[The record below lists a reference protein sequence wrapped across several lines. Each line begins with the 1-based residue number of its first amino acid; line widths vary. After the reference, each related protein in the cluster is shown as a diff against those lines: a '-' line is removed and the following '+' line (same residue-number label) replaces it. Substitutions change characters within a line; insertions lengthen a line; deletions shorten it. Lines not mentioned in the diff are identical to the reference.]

1 MNSKIRK
8 IRRFRCSHNKPSD
21 LPDLAVHLSPVAPRL
36 IFVTDSSYGDERIVR
51 CVKEAGAAM
60 PPGWL
65 AVQLRDKARA
75 RASLRVF
82 AGELRMV
89 TRAVGALLV
98 INGDAEIA
106 RDVGADGVHL
116 GGGAGPVHRA
126 RATVQRP
133 AWVSVA
139 AHTGEEVRRALGEG
153 ADAVLV
159 SPVYDSTGGKKGK
172 GPGLLREARA
182 IAGAKMSVVALG
194 GVDAAKAPECIAAG
208 ADAVA
213 VVRALL
219 GAAEPFRIARALHDV
234 LARHC

>member
-1 MNSKIRK
+1 MGADA
-8 IRRFRCSHNKPSD
+8 FR
-21 LPDLAVHLSPVAPRL
+21 AAIAPRVVL
-36 IFVTDSSYGDERIVR
+36 VTDRSYGDDVIVR
-51 CVKEAGAAM
+51 CVRAAAAAM
-60 PPGWL
+60 PAGWL

-75 RASLRVF
+75 RVSLRVF
-82 AGELRMV
+82 AAELRAV
-89 TRAVGALLV
+89 TRAVGAALV

-116 GGGAGPVHRA
+116 GGGAGPVESA
-126 RATVQRP
+126 RATMQRP

-139 AHTGEEVRRALGEG
+139 AHTDEEVRRAAAEG

-159 SPVYDSTGGKKGK
+159 SPVYDSTGKKKGR
-172 GPGLLREARA
+172 GVGVVREARRILSEA
-182 IAGAKMSVVALG
+182 SKRNRRVSVVALG
-194 GVDAAKAPECIAAG
+194 GVDAERAGECMAAG

-219 GAAEPFRIARALHDV
+219 GTGEPFLAARSLHDA